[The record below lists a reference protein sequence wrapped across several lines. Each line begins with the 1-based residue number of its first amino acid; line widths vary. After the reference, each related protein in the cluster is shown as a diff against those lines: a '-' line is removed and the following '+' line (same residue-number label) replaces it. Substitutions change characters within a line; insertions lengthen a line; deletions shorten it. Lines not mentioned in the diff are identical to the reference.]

1 MLKMLRSELDTK
13 RITIWEE
20 FCSIICCERS
30 RTYLDFILTN
40 FSKREEAERER
51 RELERAIQEELMK
64 EAQQEELQKEEKAAS
79 FREPR
84 NKNRKEKDNNN
95 GIRSIDKK
103 ASS

>member
-1 MLKMLRSELDTK
+1 MKLKQSRGLTSKPLKELKKEELGQEMLKMLRSELDTK

-64 EAQQEELQKEEKAAS
+64 EA
-79 FREPR
+79 
-84 NKNRKEKDNNN
+84 
-95 GIRSIDKK
+95 
-103 ASS
+103 